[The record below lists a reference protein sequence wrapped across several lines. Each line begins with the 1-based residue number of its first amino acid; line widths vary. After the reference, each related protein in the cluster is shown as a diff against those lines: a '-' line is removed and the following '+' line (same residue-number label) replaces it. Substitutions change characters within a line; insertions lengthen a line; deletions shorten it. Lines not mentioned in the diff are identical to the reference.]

1 MNNSLAGRGGGGW
14 IVIVPEVRQSSES
27 VTSRGIYMEIPY
39 AFGETC
45 FSPRLVSFSFRETQ
59 PHGCV
64 YKVRPFEPITR
75 DLVGFASR
83 EITPLYLYA
92 AFFFTLVFL
101 SLLLPSHPF
110 RSQYLFCLDRSTR
123 SVIPHF
129 ESRYIITG
137 DRSDISRRER
147 GKERRGKFRNLAVER
162 TICA

>member
-1 MNNSLAGRGGGGW
+1 MNNSLVGKGGGGGGEW

-64 YKVRPFEPITR
+64 HKVRPFEPITR

-92 AFFFTLVFL
+92 AFFILVFL
-101 SLLLPSHPF
+101 SLLLPLHPF

-129 ESRYIITG
+129 DSRYIITG
-137 DRSDISRRER
+137 DRSDTSRRDR
-147 GKERRGKFRNLAVER
+147 GAEG
-162 TICA
+162 CG